1 MIIDEKEINLIKR
14 EHLDSLLRTSNFYNF
29 FNKYGFMEGE
39 DILDGEK
46 EILRELLNNIA
57 KKAPKFGRF
66 YLSVFSTSHNPYYIT
81 FIDEDKKKE
90 SEASLKPFC
99 ISRRLD
105 DFTKIEQIYIAK
117 ELEPIIEEEIR
128 KMREKLGYKIN

>member
-1 MIIDEKEINLIKR
+1 MIIDEKKIKIIKR
-14 EHLDSLLRTSNFYNF
+14 EHLDSFLTTSNSHNF

-39 DILDGEK
+39 DILDCEK
-46 EILRELLNNIA
+46 EILQELLNNIA

-81 FIDEDKKKE
+81 FIDEDKEKE
-90 SEASLKPFC
+90 SEVSLKPFC
-99 ISRRLD
+99 TSRRLN
-105 DFTKIEQIYIAK
+105 DFTKIEQIYIEK